1 MDPFL
6 LPSSLKVVDVQD
18 TPDRLV
24 VTVQDTREYV
34 CCPSCGQPSRRI
46 HSHYLRV
53 TQDTAVGD
61 RAVEVHL
68 HVRRLRCDT
77 ATCSHLIFAETW
89 PTWLDARVQRTSR
102 LAQVQRS
109 VGMALGGEAGKRL
122 LTLLHE
128 GTSGDTLLRLIRMQ
142 DLPEHPPPR
151 ILGVD
156 DFCFR
161 RGKTYGTLLID
172 LERHRVIDVLPD
184 RLAATLAEWLTAHPG
199 IEIISRD
206 RYGDYARGAATGT
219 PNAQQIADRFHLL
232 KNLRDV
238 SETWLKRHRA
248 ALIESG
254 SALVIPS
261 EQAVPDVS
269 PAVRPPT
276 APAANATFRRLT
288 AVLEARAARLARYER
303 ATALHAEGYS
313 VRAVAGMTG
322 IGRTTVAHWIKAGR
336 FPGRA
341 SVLAAVAPYA
351 DLVRERVLQQ
361 EWTGKQI
368 VEEVVA
374 LGYTGPA
381 NGVYELLRWLRVGHL
396 LPSIEDQQGQR
407 TTSAVPTLKRYS
419 AKQGAWLFIQAP
431 EKLKTRDQERLTA
444 LYETVDTSRSVYTLV
459 QEFAHLLRHRPQDAA
474 ARLKTWLV
482 QAKASTVVELARFAQ
497 GIGKDFSAVMGA
509 VTSSWSNGQVEGQV
523 TRVKLLKRQMYG
535 RAKFDL
541 LRARILL
548 A

>member
-1 MDPFL
+1 MDSFL

-18 TPDRLV
+18 TPNRLV

-77 ATCSHLIFAETW
+77 ATCSHLTFAETW
-89 PTWLDARVQRTSR
+89 PDWLDARVQRTSR

-151 ILGVD
+151 VLGVD

-172 LERHRVIDVLPD
+172 LERHQAVDVLPD
-184 RLAATLAEWLTAHPG
+184 RKAQTLADWLTAHPG

-206 RYGDYARGAATGT
+206 RYGDYARGAAIGA
-219 PNAQQIADRFHLL
+219 PNAQQIADRFHLI
-232 KNLRDV
+232 KNLREV
-238 SETWLKRHRA
+238 SEHWLKRLRMQ
-248 ALIESG
+248 LP
-254 SALVIPS
+254 LS
-261 EQAVPDVS
+261 E
-269 PAVRPPT
+269 PPT
-276 APAANATFRRLT
+276 AVAVDPASLGPVAHPFKQD
-288 AVLEARAARLARYER
+288 AVPNSTSARVARAQGRRDHRLCLYER
-303 ATALHAEGYS
+303 AAALHAQGHS
-313 VRAVAGMTG
+313 VAATARLTG
-322 IGRTTVAHWIKAGR
+322 VGRSTLQGWFKTPH

-341 SVLAAVAPYA
+341 TRPSAILPFLDV
-351 DLVRERVLQQ
+351 VRERVSTA
-361 EWTGKQI
+361 EFTGKQI
-368 VEEVVA
+368 YDELV
-374 LGYTGPA
+374 LRGYTGSLNA
-381 NGVYELLRWLRVGHL
+381 VYDALEWLRQGHL
-396 LPSIEDQQGQR
+396 PPAAADRQPDEQ
-407 TTSAVPTLKRYS
+407 TAPVPASKPFS
-419 AKQGAWLFIQAP
+419 AKRGSWWFIQAP
-431 EKLKTRDQERLTA
+431 EKLSQLGQAQLALLQTTAPISRTVYSLVQDFASLLRTRPLDASARLTA
-444 LYETVDTSRSVYTLV
+444 WIEHACASTVLELER
-459 QEFAHLLRHRPQDAA
+459 FASGIQKDAA
-474 ARLKTWLV
+474 AVL
-482 QAKASTVVELARFAQ
+482 
-497 GIGKDFSAVMGA
+497 GA
-509 VTSSWSNGQVEGQV
+509 IMSPWSNGQVEGQV